1 MLDGQPQ
8 SAPPEGRDAPARPR
22 SALGPGHD
30 PLRARAAAVS
40 GDALLGQDKL
50 EEALARYMEAARL
63 DSTVPDYP
71 FNAGLILWQL
81 RRDQQALTFLEKT
94 IQLNPK
100 FGRAHIVLGQLFKR
114 MGKLDLAHEHARIGY
129 ELEPDDLRGAIGYAS
144 LLDFDRET
152 ETAYEII
159 KPFLE
164 NGQCHSDLALLVGR
178 IALARDGMDALALDM
193 LSRALADPAPR
204 TEREIRS
211 LHFMLASL
219 LDRAGDYDLAFTH
232 ARQGNALRK
241 ASYDPKEH
249 ERLIGQTIESMSPR
263 RLATM
268 PRSTCDTKTP
278 VFIVGMV
285 RSGTTLVE
293 QILSSHP
300 QIHGAGE
307 LTWFFELA
315 RSIIDAPGQ
324 ENRLASMSLDAVNDV
339 ARKYLDPLQALNPS
353 ALRITDKLPANYMY
367 LGLISILFPQ
377 ARIIHC
383 RRDPM
388 DNCVSCFMTN
398 FASANDFSF
407 DLRWLGHYYRQYE
420 RLMAHWKS
428 VLEIPMLDVQYEQVV
443 EDLPGQA
450 RRLVEFVG
458 LPWDDACLNF
468 QDNKRHIHT
477 ASNKQVRRPIYKTS
491 VARWHHYEKHLA
503 PLMAALGWG

>member
-1 MLDGQPQ
+1 M
-8 SAPPEGRDAPARPR
+8 
-22 SALGPGHD
+22 
-30 PLRARAAAVS
+30 RARAVAIT
-40 GDALLGQDKL
+40 GDAFLGQDKL
-50 EEALARYMEAARL
+50 EEALARYVEAARL
-63 DSTVPDYP
+63 DSTVPDYV
-71 FNAGLILWQL
+71 FNSGLILWQL
-81 RRDQQALTFLEKT
+81 RRDEQALKFLEKT
-94 IQLNPK
+94 IELSPR
-100 FGRAHIVLGQLFKR
+100 FGRAHAVLGQLFKR
-114 MGKLDLAHEHARIGY
+114 MGKLDLAHTHARIGY
-129 ELEPDDLRGAIGYAS
+129 ELEPGDPRGAIGYAS
-144 LLDFDRET
+144 LLDFDRDT
-152 ETAYEII
+152 ETAFQII
-159 KPFLE
+159 KPFIE
-164 NGQCHSDLALLVGR
+164 AGQSGSDIALLVGR
-178 IALARDGMDALALDM
+178 IALAKEGMDALALDM
-193 LSRALADPAPR
+193 LRRALADPAPR
-204 TEREIRS
+204 SERETRS

-219 LDRAGDYDLAFTH
+219 LDRAGEFDLAFAH
-232 ARQGNALRK
+232 AREGNVLRK
-241 ASYDPKEH
+241 ANYDPKAH
-249 ERLIGQTIESMSPR
+249 ERLIGQTIHSMSAK

-268 PRSTCDTKTP
+268 PRSTIDSKAP

-315 RSIIDAPGQ
+315 RSILDVPGQ
-324 ENRLASMSLDAVNDV
+324 AGRLASMSLDAVNTV
-339 ARKYLDPLQALNPS
+339 AKKYLDPLQALAPA
-353 ALRITDKLPANYMY
+353 ALRVTDKLPANHMY

-383 RRDPM
+383 RRDPL

-428 VLEIPMLDVQYEQVV
+428 VLEVPMLEVQYEQVV

-450 RRLVEFVG
+450 RRLIEFVG

-477 ASNKQVRRPIYKTS
+477 ASNKQVRRPLYKTS
-491 VARWHHYEKHLA
+491 VGRWQHYQKHLA

>member
-1 MLDGQPQ
+1 MNDGQ
-8 SAPPEGRDAPARPR
+8 SETPPTEGRDARMRKRTSP
-22 SALGPGHD
+22 GPLHD
-30 PLRARAAAVS
+30 PLRARAVAVA

-50 EEALARYMEAARL
+50 EEALARYMEAAQL

-71 FNAGLILWQL
+71 FNSGLILWQL
-81 RRDQQALTFLEKT
+81 RRDEQALEFLKKT
-94 IQLNPK
+94 IELSPN
-100 FGRAHIVLGQLFKR
+100 FGRAHNILGQLFKR
-114 MGKLDLAHEHARIGY
+114 MGKVDLAHQHARIGY
-129 ELEPDDLRGAIGYAS
+129 ELEPNDLRAAIGYAS
-144 LLDFDRET
+144 LLDFDRDS
-152 ETAYEII
+152 ETAFQII
-159 KPFLE
+159 KPFIE
-164 NGQCHSDLALLVGR
+164 AGQPGSDLALLVAR

-193 LSRALADPAPR
+193 LRRALADPATR
-204 TEREIRS
+204 TDRENRS
-211 LHFMLASL
+211 LHFMLAAL
-219 LDRAGDYDLAFTH
+219 LDRAGDFDVAFAH

-241 ASYDPKEH
+241 ASYDPKGH
-249 ERLIGQTIESMSPR
+249 ERLISETIDSMSPH
-263 RLATM
+263 RLASL
-268 PRSTCDTKTP
+268 PRSTVDSKTP
-278 VFIVGMV
+278 IFIVGMV

-315 RSIIDAPGQ
+315 RSILDGPGQ
-324 ENRLASMSLDAVNDV
+324 QQRLASMSLDAVNTV
-339 ARKYLDPLQALNPS
+339 AKKYLDPLQALSPS

-383 RRDPM
+383 RRDPL

-428 VLEIPMLDVQYEQVV
+428 VLEMPMLEVQYEQVV

-450 RRLVEFVG
+450 RRLIEFIG

-477 ASNKQVRRPIYKTS
+477 ASNKQVRRPLYKSS
-491 VARWHHYEKHLA
+491 VGRWQHYQKHLA